1 MSSITKPLAS
11 PPDNF
16 STQIASSTVASNA
29 LSIELDSTTGLPTEG
44 VGQLFKKDSDGE
56 IVSGSIEFIHW
67 TNVSGNTITLTDTGD
82 RGITGSDSGAQAY
95 VADDYFEV
103 WVSSYYHNTTSEVM
117 DLSSAQTVAG
127 VKTFSAEPVFS
138 AGVNLAD
145 GQNIKNNGA
154 NPERAI
160 YLPASA
166 MTPATTNGSASGTI
180 ETTTNKVIIPTQD
193 FDASTDEYATF
204 GIPSPLYWDASTVTA
219 QIYWSAASGSGDV
232 IWGIQGVSLANDDAL
247 DTAYGTAQTVTDTL
261 TATGDLCVTS
271 ATSAITIAGSPTAG
285 DYINFRVY
293 RDADAG
299 GDTLSADAQLIG
311 VRIAFS
317 IDKYSDE

>member
-44 VGQLFKKDSDGE
+44 VGQLFKKDSDGN

-67 TNVSGNTITLTDTGD
+67 TNVSGNSITLTDTGD
-82 RGITGSDSGAQAY
+82 RGITGSDSGAQSY

-103 WVSSYYHNTTSEVM
+103 WVSSYYHNTSSEVVT
-117 DLSSAQTVAG
+117 LSGAQTVAG
-127 VKTFSAEPVFS
+127 VKTFSDEPTFS

-145 GQNIKNNGA
+145 GQNIQNNNT
-154 NPERAI
+154 NPRRAI
-160 YLPASA
+160 YIPASG
-166 MTPATTNGSASGTI
+166 MTTATTSGAASGTL
-180 ETTTNKVIIPTQD
+180 ETSTNKVVIPTFD
-193 FDASTDEYATF
+193 FDASSDEYVTF

-219 QIYWSAASGSGDV
+219 QFFWSAASSSGDV
-232 IWGIQGVSLANDDAL
+232 VWGAQGVSLANDDAL

-261 TATGDLCVTS
+261 TATGDMCITS
-271 ATSAITIAGSPTAG
+271 ATSAITIAGTPTAG
-285 DYINFRVY
+285 DYINFRIY
-293 RDADAG
+293 RDANAG
-299 GDTLSADAQLIG
+299 ADTLAADAQLIG
-311 VRIAFS
+311 VRISFG